1 LKIAIKFPNWLG
13 DLVMSN
19 GFYNKLKE
27 TFKDAKIY
35 AIVKPEIG
43 ELLNLFGNFER
54 IYYFS
59 KHQYKGFLGIYKWAK
74 EINEKF
80 DIYFSLPNSF
90 SSALMGY
97 FLNAKE
103 RIGYKN
109 EFRNFLLTRAYKK
122 PKNLHRVEEYCY
134 LLKDFIENPIENIN
148 VKLNVETDEEIIKL
162 NSKYKIAIN
171 INSEAQSRRM
181 SIPKWARII
190 ENLKREIDAY
200 FILTG
205 SKKDI
210 KRVYWLIETLKD
222 KTKIIN
228 LTGKTNLIELS
239 KVLKACDLMLS
250 ADSGPAH
257 LSNALNIKTIVL
269 FGAGDERNTA
279 PYNKQFLK
287 VIRINLD
294 CSPCLKNK
302 CRFSVPICLENID
315 EEIIVESVL
324 KTLK

>member
-1 LKIAIKFPNWLG
+1 
-13 DLVMSN
+13 MSN

-27 TFKDAKIY
+27 AFKHAKIY
-35 AIVKPEIG
+35 AIVKPEISQ
-43 ELLNLFGNFER
+43 LLNLFGNFER
-54 IYYFS
+54 IYKFS
-59 KHQYKGFLGIYKWAK
+59 KNEYKGIFGIYKWAK

-80 DIYFSLPNSF
+80 DIYFSLPNSL

-97 FLNAKE
+97 FLNTTQ

-109 EFRNFLLTRAYKK
+109 EFRSFLLTKAYKK

-134 LLKDFIENPIENIN
+134 LLKDFIENPIENIIL
-148 VKLNVETDEEIIKL
+148 KLNVEPDEEITKL

-171 INSEAQSRRM
+171 INSEAESRRM

-222 KTKIIN
+222 KNKIIN
-228 LTGKTNLIELS
+228 LTGKTNLIELA
-239 KVLKACDLMLS
+239 KILKACDLMLS
-250 ADSGPAH
+250 TDSGPAH
-257 LSNALNIKTIVL
+257 LSNALNVKTIVL
-269 FGAGDERNTA
+269 FGAGNEKNTA

-287 VIRINLD
+287 IIRINLN

-302 CRFSVPICLENID
+302 CRFSAPICLENI
-315 EEIIVESVL
+315 EEKYIINSVL
-324 KTLK
+324 ENL

>member
-1 LKIAIKFPNWLG
+1 
-13 DLVMSN
+13 MSN

-27 TFKDAKIY
+27 AFKNAKIY
-35 AIVKPEIG
+35 AIVKPEISQ
-43 ELLNLFGNFER
+43 LLNLFGSFEKV
-54 IYYFS
+54 YKFS
-59 KHQYKGFLGIYKWAK
+59 KDEYKGIFGIYKWARG
-74 EINEKF
+74 INEEF

-90 SSALMGY
+90 SSALIGF
-97 FLNAKE
+97 FLNTRE
-103 RIGYKN
+103 RIGYGN
-109 EFRNFLLTRAYKK
+109 ELRSFLLTKAYKK

-134 LLKDFIENPIENIN
+134 LLKDFIENPIENISI
-148 VKLNVETDEEIIKL
+148 KLNVEPDGEIIKL

-171 INSEAQSRRM
+171 INSEAQSRIM
-181 SIPKWARII
+181 SIPKWAKII

-210 KRVYWLIETLKD
+210 KRVYWLIETIKD
-222 KTKIIN
+222 KERIIN
-228 LTGKTNLIELS
+228 LAGKTNLIELARA
-239 KVLKACDLMLS
+239 LKACDLMLS
-250 ADSGPAH
+250 TDSGPAH

-269 FGAGDERNTA
+269 FGAGNEKNTA
-279 PYNKQFLK
+279 PYNKEFLK

-315 EEIIVESVL
+315 EKIIIESVL